1 MLVEW
6 AVGGGGGVGVLE
18 AIVQVGG
25 GWSVQ
30 VVEDLLRVLVWA
42 VRGEGGVHV
51 RICELEKCIRSQ
63 CS

>member
-1 MLVEW
+1 MSVEW

-25 GWSVQ
+25 GWNVQ
-30 VVEDLLRVLVWA
+30 MVEDLLWVLVSA
-42 VRGEGGVHV
+42 ARGEGGVHV
-51 RICELEKCIRSQ
+51 RICEREKCVRSQ